1 MYIIAGLKAKILTH
15 KRITLVNKR
24 PLLKIR
30 RVGSKVV
37 RDDPDEKL
45 DELSRSRWFGANSPG
60 TVGFYLTLRSRPV
73 FR

>member
-1 MYIIAGLKAKILTH
+1 MYIIAGLKVKILTH
-15 KRITLVNKR
+15 KRITLVNEI
-24 PLLKIR
+24 PFLKISR
-30 RVGSKVV
+30 GGSKVV
-37 RDDPDEKL
+37 RDDPEENK